1 VQDLYELLEVAPTA
15 SAEVI
20 TAALTAQRRTWMQ
33 RQSAPTM
40 ERRQEAEQMLARLAE
55 AERTLLDPT
64 ARAQYDAQH
73 SATPPTHTNPAPAP
87 APNPAPQPAPT
98 PTPTPA
104 PAAAP
109 ATATSGLDWPKTAKI
124 LNIVI
129 IVGIVIGSI
138 SLLAYRRDTSTYN
151 AYDDSSYD
159 DDTYDNGSDTTT
171 YDSGSSGTYSTNTTP
186 PTTAE
191 PIGCQDTLNSANWPP
206 TTQGPVVECPANPF
220 GTPGRALYPTQSG
233 WIAVLESIPL
243 AEVGRVDSRA
253 AELESASGDA
263 LFLYDSRMHAGLRD
277 PYWVIFAGPFA
288 SSDDAS
294 AYCSSRPQL
303 DPCYPRQL

>member
-98 PTPTPA
+98 PTPA

-186 PTTAE
+186 PTTTE
-191 PIGCQDTLNSANWPP
+191 P
-206 TTQGPVVECPANPF
+206 TTPSTDTVVTAPPPSQPAIEARVSRSCGASGSGDCFLSVRTAATSNSPELRRLFEGETTTVVCQVTGESVRSSVLGVPTSVWVRDSSGNYMSAAFLDAPGLDPF
-220 GTPGRALYPTQSG
+220 T
-233 WIAVLESIPL
+233 VSIP
-243 AEVGRVDSRA
+243 
-253 AELESASGDA
+253 
-263 LFLYDSRMHAGLRD
+263 
-277 PYWVIFAGPFA
+277 
-288 SSDDAS
+288 
-294 AYCSSRPQL
+294 C
-303 DPCYPRQL
+303 